1 MAIDFSPL
9 ANMRPV
15 NLAEI
20 YGAADQA
27 NAQKQAMQFQ
37 QMQIARQTKADQEND
52 AVKGSYVVKPDG
64 TLDEQGTFANLY
76 KVAPQKAM
84 ELQQQISQQ
93 KMAQAKA
100 AREEQDSKLS
110 QAEKIVNLKKESSKA
125 VLANPTLETAMRET
139 QLFGQQTGTDVSKD
153 LEYLQQIGDNKNAIM
168 KWAAGHALDAS
179 NFVIKP
185 QNQDIGGSLRS
196 VSYDPVT
203 GEQKILS
210 ETAKTATPDAIMTD
224 KRTRE
229 EGAANRNVTIRG
241 QNLTD
246 ARSKEA
252 NGVKLNEKVPENST
266 SIRKEFDQLPE
277 VKNYKQA
284 LPAYQAI
291 EDAAKRNSTQSDIN
305 IVYGLAKLYD
315 PNSVVREGEYATVAN
330 SPNIPERLKGQMQYL
345 AGGGRLTEE
354 TKKQILQEARG
365 RFGTFENQYSTARTN
380 YTDIAKR
387 SNADP
392 SLVFPSEYKSAIQK
406 DSSSFNAMPKP
417 NAYVGKT
424 ILDEST
430 GVKYK
435 SDGKNWVKVQ

>member
-277 VKNYKQA
+277 VKN
-284 LPAYQAI
+284 
-291 EDAAKRNSTQSDIN
+291 
-305 IVYGLAKLYD
+305 
-315 PNSVVREGEYATVAN
+315 
-330 SPNIPERLKGQMQYL
+330 
-345 AGGGRLTEE
+345 
-354 TKKQILQEARG
+354 
-365 RFGTFENQYSTARTN
+365 
-380 YTDIAKR
+380 
-387 SNADP
+387 
-392 SLVFPSEYKSAIQK
+392 
-406 DSSSFNAMPKP
+406 
-417 NAYVGKT
+417 
-424 ILDEST
+424 
-430 GVKYK
+430 
-435 SDGKNWVKVQ
+435 W